1 MTEKTML
8 NKAEFGSYAQALL
21 KNHNIIYGYG
31 TDSMVHF
38 PENSPAELLAH
49 TIFSKDKTKLI
60 IRRGSKP
67 IGTIDLQTKRNY
79 ATDCKVV
86 EVLEVSPEIEDLTP
100 TSLSH

>member
-8 NKAEFGSYAQALL
+8 DKAEFGSYAQALL

-49 TIFSKDKTKLI
+49 TVFSKDKTKLI
-60 IRRGSKP
+60 IRHGSKP
-67 IGTIDLQTKRNY
+67 IGTIDLQIKRSYTK
-79 ATDCKVV
+79 DCKVA
-86 EVLEVSPEIEDLTP
+86 EILEVSPAIEDLSP
-100 TSLSH
+100 INLAH